1 MQSTLVML
9 KVAKGAPLET
19 LSGIQNSDPRVY
31 GRLLDPGYSKDVAY
45 MLIHPTNNFMN
56 HYLVEP
62 LAQRGRA
69 VLAMN
74 TRYSGSDS
82 MLIMERA
89 IQDLGAGMRFLRE
102 QGFRKIVLIG
112 NSGGGSLTAFYQQQ
126 AENLTIT
133 HTPDGRAID
142 LKPEELPPADKL
154 AILAAHCGRAA
165 TLTDSLDPAVTD
177 ELDPNKTNDELDMY
191 LPGNA
196 PPYDRAWLEDYRREQ
211 KARNERLT
219 QHALDLIANSSA
231 EDDAFIVYRTKA
243 DPRTLDLT
251 IDPSDRKAG
260 AIWGDASS
268 INRQA
273 NGLGRFCT
281 ARSFLSQWSLRL
293 TRSHGPRCLAD
304 TKVPVLNMGYTA
316 DQAVFPSNV
325 AEWTEAA
332 KGRCEEYTVRGAG
345 HYPQNKSEL
354 VEEIAEM
361 LVAWGG

>member
-1 MQSTLVML
+1 MQSSLVML

-31 GRLLDPGYSKDVAY
+31 GRFVDPGHGKDIAY
-45 MLIHPTNNFMN
+45 VLVHPTNNFMN
-56 HYLVEP
+56 HYLVDP
-62 LAQRGRA
+62 LSTRGRA
-69 VLAMN
+69 VLAIN

-102 QGFRKIVLIG
+102 EGFKKIVLIG

-133 HTPDGRAID
+133 DTPDGKPID
-142 LKPEELPPADKL
+142 LKPEDLPPADKV

-165 TLTDSLDPAVTD
+165 TLTDSLDPAVID
-177 ELDPNKTNDELDMY
+177 ENDPNATDPELDMY

-196 PPYDRAWLEDYRREQ
+196 PPYDREWLERYRREQ

-219 QHALDLIANSSA
+219 QHALDLIANSPA
-231 EDDAFIVYRTKA
+231 TDDAFVVYRTKA

-260 AIWGDASS
+260 AIWGDASA

-293 TRSHGPRCLAD
+293 TRAHGPRCIAD
-304 TKVPVLNMGYTA
+304 TKVPIMNMGYTA
-316 DQAVFPSNV
+316 DQAVFPANV
-325 AEWTEAA
+325 AEWSAA
-332 KGRCEEYTVRGAG
+332 IAGRGEEYTVRGAG
-345 HYPQNKSEL
+345 HYPQDRSDL
-354 VEEIAEM
+354 VNEIAEV

>member
-31 GRLLDPGYSKDVAY
+31 GRFVDPGHGKDVAY
-45 MLIHPTNNFMN
+45 VLIHPTNNFMN
-56 HYLVEP
+56 HYLVDP

-102 QGFRKIVLIG
+102 QGFKKIVLIG

-126 AENLTIT
+126 AEKLTIT
-133 HTPDGRAID
+133 DTPDGKPID
-142 LKPEELPPADKL
+142 IKQEDLPPADNL

-165 TLTDSLDPAVTD
+165 TLTDSLDPAVID
-177 ELDPNKTNDELDMY
+177 EYDPNKTDEELDMY
-191 LPGNA
+191 APGHA
-196 PPYDRAWLEDYRREQ
+196 LPYDHAWLERYRQQQ

-219 QHALDLIANSSA
+219 QHALDLIANSPA
-231 EDDAFIVYRTKA
+231 GDEAFTVYRTKA

-260 AIWGDASS
+260 AIWGDASTV
-268 INRQA
+268 NRQA

-293 TRSHGPRCLAD
+293 TRAHGPRCLAD
-304 TKVPVLNMGYTA
+304 TRVSTLIMGYTA
-316 DQAVFPSNV
+316 DQAVFPANI
-325 AEWTEAA
+325 AEWAEAA
-332 KGRCEEYTVRGAG
+332 KGRSEEYTVRGAG
-345 HYPQNKSEL
+345 HYPQNKPEL
-354 VEEIAEM
+354 VEEIAKT

>member
-1 MQSTLVML
+1 MQSNLVML
-9 KVAKGAPLET
+9 KIAKGAPLET
-19 LSGIQNSDPRVY
+19 LSGIQNSDPRAY
-31 GRLLDPGYSKDVAY
+31 GRFVDPGHGRDAAY
-45 MLIHPTNNFMN
+45 LLIHPTNNFMN

-62 LAQRGRA
+62 LARRGRA

-82 MLIMERA
+82 MLVMERA

-102 QGFRKIVLIG
+102 QGFKKIVLIG

-126 AENLTIT
+126 AERLTIT
-133 HTPDGRAID
+133 DTPDGNPID
-142 LKPEELPPADKL
+142 LKPEDLPPADQL

-165 TLTDSLDPAVTD
+165 TLTDSLDPAAID
-177 ELDPNKTNDELDMY
+177 ENDPNLSNDSLDMY
-191 LPGNA
+191 SGTNA
-196 PPYDRAWLEDYRREQ
+196 PPYDRDWLETYRAEQ

-219 QHALDLIANSSA
+219 QKALRLIETSPSG
-231 EDDAFIVYRTKA
+231 DDAFVVYRTKA

-260 AIWGDASS
+260 AIWGDAGT

-293 TRSHGPRCLAD
+293 TRAHGPRCIAD
-304 TKVPVLNMGYTA
+304 TTVPILNMGFTA
-316 DQAVFPSNV
+316 DQAVFPANV
-325 AEWTEAA
+325 AEWAA
-332 KGRCEEYTVRGAG
+332 AAGDRCESHTVRGAG
-345 HYPQNKSEL
+345 HYPQDKPVL
-354 VEEIAEM
+354 VEEIAET
-361 LVAWGG
+361 LVGWGG

>member
-31 GRLLDPGYSKDVAY
+31 GRFVDPGHNKDVAY
-45 MLIHPTNNFMN
+45 LVIHPTNNFMN

-69 VLAMN
+69 ILAMN
-74 TRYSGSDS
+74 TRYSGSDT

-102 QGFRKIVLIG
+102 QGFKKIVLIG

-126 AENLTIT
+126 AEKLTVT
-133 HTPDGRAID
+133 DTPDGKPID
-142 LKPEELPPADKL
+142 LKPEDLPPADKL
-154 AILAAHCGRAA
+154 AILAAHCGRAT
-165 TLTDSLDPAVTD
+165 TLTDSLDPAVID
-177 ELDPNKTNDELDMY
+177 EHDPVKTNAELDMY
-191 LPGNA
+191 APGNA
-196 PPYDRAWLEDYRREQ
+196 PPYDRAWLAAYRREQ
-211 KARNERLT
+211 KARNDRLT
-219 QHALDLIANSSA
+219 DHALQLVANSPA
-231 EDDAFIVYRTKA
+231 GDDAFVVYRTKA

-251 IDPSDRKAG
+251 IDPSDRSAG
-260 AIWGDASS
+260 AIWGNAST
-268 INRQA
+268 INREA

-293 TRSHGPRCLAD
+293 TRAHGPRCLAD
-304 TKVPVLNMGYTA
+304 TAVPVLNMGYTA
-316 DQAVFPSNV
+316 DQAVFPANV
-325 AEWTEAA
+325 AEWTEAT
-332 KGRCEEYTVRGAG
+332 KGRCEEHSVRGAG
-345 HYPQNKSEL
+345 HYPQNRPEL
-354 VEEIAEM
+354 VEEIAET